1 MAAVA
6 EYYEEA
12 QQGEQ
17 QGEEMEV
24 SRSSSSS
31 WLAWSG
37 DE

>member
-17 QGEEMEV
+17 QEEQEV
-24 SRSSSSS
+24 SFICLCSY
-31 WLAWSG
+31 
-37 DE
+37 

>member
-6 EYYEEA
+6 EYQYEE

-24 SRSSSSS
+24 SVVYCLS
-31 WLAWSG
+31 WAV
-37 DE
+37 